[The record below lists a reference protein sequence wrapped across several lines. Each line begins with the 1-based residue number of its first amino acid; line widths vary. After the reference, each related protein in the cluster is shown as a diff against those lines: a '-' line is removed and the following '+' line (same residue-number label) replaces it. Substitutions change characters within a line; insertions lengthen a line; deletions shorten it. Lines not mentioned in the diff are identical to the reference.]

1 MPKKLVFLD
10 SGADVSSYDASLYP
24 NNPSKIP
31 SKSRIVEYDLSTN
44 SFSSTEITGTDLGFN
59 FSGNNISF

>member
-1 MPKKLVFLD
+1 MTITDWLPY
-10 SGADVSSYDASLYP
+10 ANYDDDD
-24 NNPSKIP
+24 IP